1 MRQCTL
7 DEKIG
12 KRNTTSYQSRICNDG
27 DCPPIPFPGTLGLAQ
42 RIILLTTLPA
52 RRDHYLWACT
62 IISSRAFPSYILN
75 GDKEHPTQVLL
86 PCIDVFNHRRAE
98 QVIWFTDYKTSDV
111 QMLHEAPIKAG
122 EEVFNNY
129 GAKPND
135 ELLLGYGFVLQD
147 NPEDAL
153 SLVMGTAGDPA
164 LARLLEEGGLPLSKV
179 HYITGSDTT
188 LPPALLAQLRVL
200 VADEAEQKVFEAR
213 LRLQQLSGGDKN
225 NDVSSRVFAFLNWL
239 NELETFAQLGTLLRA
254 KLAALETTL
263 SKIPSELNEPPRKK
277 HKTNAGGEELRP
289 DVVANIRI
297 YVSGRS
303 ATVRCHEY

>member
-1 MRQCTL
+1 
-7 DEKIG
+7 
-12 KRNTTSYQSRICNDG
+12 
-27 DCPPIPFPGTLGLAQ
+27 
-42 RIILLTTLPA
+42 
-52 RRDHYLWACT
+52 
-62 IISSRAFPSYILN
+62 
-75 GDKEHPTQVLL
+75 
-86 PCIDVFNHRRAE
+86 
-98 QVIWFTDYKTSDV
+98 
-111 QMLHEAPIKAG
+111 MLHEAPIKAG

-164 LARLLEEGGLPLSKV
+164 LAKLLEEGGLPLSKV

-213 LRLQQLSGGDKN
+213 LRLQQLSAEGDGN
-225 NDVSSRVFAFLNWL
+225 ATTDVFAFLNWL
-239 NELETFAQLGTLLRA
+239 NELETFAQLGTLLKA

-263 SKIPSELNEPPRKK
+263 SKIPSEPNEPPRKK
-277 HKTNAGGEELRP
+277 HKRDSNNSNLRP

-297 YVSGRS
+297 YVAGRS
-303 ATVRCHEY
+303 AASAFLNPRVDV